1 MDAIIE
7 NVAPKYSAP
16 NILSPAATATLRSPD
31 LSVMR
36 VAIPVCYCVSKVS
49 FMIQSIVKA
58 ACLTTFIV
66 ASAVA
71 PLVQAQPLPLGST
84 GALHN
89 EDVEWRSFPAF
100 PKEVKLSVL
109 VGDPS
114 KPAPYVV
121 RVKVP
126 NGTKLMPHTHP
137 EDRIYTVMSGVFY
150 IGFGTVFDSTKLVA
164 YGPGSV
170 VVLPAN
176 TPHFH
181 WAKSGEYISQV
192 YGTGPLGLEYID
204 SHDDPRN
211 SSK

>member
-1 MDAIIE
+1 
-7 NVAPKYSAP
+7 
-16 NILSPAATATLRSPD
+16 
-31 LSVMR
+31 
-36 VAIPVCYCVSKVS
+36 
-49 FMIQSIVKA
+49 MIQSIMKTA
-58 ACLTTFIV
+58 SLTTLLV
-66 ASAVA
+66 ACATVS
-71 PLVQAQPLPLGST
+71 LVQAQPLPLGEP

-89 EDVEWRSFPAF
+89 EDVEWRNFPAF
-100 PKEVKLSVL
+100 PKEVKLAVL
-109 VGDPS
+109 VGAPS
-114 KPAPYVV
+114 KPGPYVV

-126 NGTKLMPHTHP
+126 NGIKLMPHTHP

-150 IGFGTVFDSTKLVA
+150 IGFGSVFDPDKLVA

>member
-1 MDAIIE
+1 
-7 NVAPKYSAP
+7 
-16 NILSPAATATLRSPD
+16 
-31 LSVMR
+31 
-36 VAIPVCYCVSKVS
+36 
-49 FMIQSIVKA
+49 MIQSIMKTA
-58 ACLTTFIV
+58 SLTTLLV
-66 ASAVA
+66 ACATVS
-71 PLVQAQPLPLGST
+71 LVQAQPLPLGEP

-89 EDVEWRSFPAF
+89 EDVEWRNFPAF
-100 PKEVKLSVL
+100 PKEVKLAVL
-109 VGDPS
+109 VGAPS
-114 KPAPYVV
+114 KPGPYVV

-126 NGTKLMPHTHP
+126 NGIKLMPHTHP

-150 IGFGTVFDSTKLVA
+150 IGFGSVFDPDKLVA

-211 SSK
+211 STK